1 MASGNVAF
9 LLGFGVET
17 VVLLVSTSLASVE
30 YDSAGDY
37 VVNVVSCHI
46 FSLVSEEEFI
56 CVCGDVLPSQ
66 NFFYVMCVFC
76 ICFCVRVCRP
86 I

>member
-9 LLGFGVET
+9 LLGLGVKT
-17 VVLLVSTSLASVE
+17 FVLLVSASFASVE

-46 FSLVSEEEFI
+46 FH
-56 CVCGDVLPSQ
+56 C
-66 NFFYVMCVFC
+66 FYKNLSASAAM
-76 ICFCVRVCRP
+76 RCRGRTSSM
-86 I
+86 